1 MDFDRLAHDEE
12 DTFIDSRTSL
22 LDIVEDKI
30 RAQNKKN
37 LVHRT
42 VILSKLQQDV
52 QEKDEISGYYDR
64 LFKNALNSLQG
75 EPVSGLLLIYPEYC
89 LHIVELRC
97 DRGVRGVSRRRPSS
111 SSDML
116 VLLFKDLLENERKKT
131 GFMEKS
137 RILVISHD
145 IPTRSYSGWN
155 SRVLDIQSQNIALYE
170 PSDSTDKLIVD
181 VLNQLLK
188 LGNFL
193 SKTPKLNFKNT
204 LDTLREK
211 VPEFIPQQ
219 LVVGYLAETDDQC
232 MTNLDDITKIYSN
245 PFDFTMQGELVWPL
259 PVRLFPYN

>member
-89 LHIVELRC
+89 LHIVE
-97 DRGVRGVSRRRPSS
+97 S